1 MHTVQE
7 TSKTPRA
14 VVYRLANV
22 IACCAFYDVSHA
34 TNGWTNVTNY
44 WVQQFLSSFIL
55 FWTL

>member
-34 TNGWTNVTNY
+34 TNG
-44 WVQQFLSSFIL
+44 
-55 FWTL
+55 